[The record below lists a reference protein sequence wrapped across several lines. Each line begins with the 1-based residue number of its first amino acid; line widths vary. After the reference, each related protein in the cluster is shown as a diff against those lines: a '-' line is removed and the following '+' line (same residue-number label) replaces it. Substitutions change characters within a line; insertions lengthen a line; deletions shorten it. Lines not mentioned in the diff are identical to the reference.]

1 MLKLLFWGLIGYVV
15 YRYFQIKKELKE
27 GRYRDYMQQQEQ
39 ARQRHAAAPNSQN
52 DEGEFIDYEEV
63 KK

>member
-27 GRYRDYMQQQEQ
+27 GRYRAYMQHKEQ
-39 ARQRHAAAPNSQN
+39 AQQHHASAPNARD